1 MQGSNRWMILMAAA
15 TMAVTTAAPKAA
27 SAEKLT
33 VYLTDQ
39 ANVDPCL
46 KSTAKAQA
54 QQIFARY
61 GISLRWKDGRR
72 PASNFDGSIAIELVH
87 NAPSLDLAT
96 AHALA
101 HAKMKEGVSIAVFWD
116 RIRYKHH
123 AAAVLAHVFV
133 HEITHLLQG
142 VPRHSETGIMKG
154 NWNRLDFAAMV
165 PGATQGVEPLQFET
179 EDLELIREGLANR
192 KARAVAASD
201 SMLRKVGE

>member
-1 MQGSNRWMILMAAA
+1 MQGFNRWMILMAAA
-15 TMAVTTAAPKAA
+15 IQVTTAAPKAA
-27 SAEKLT
+27 PAEKLT

-46 KSTAKAQA
+46 KSNAKAQA

-61 GISLRWKDGRR
+61 GIALRWKDGRR
-72 PASNFDGSIAIELVH
+72 PGPAFDGSIAIELVH

-101 HAKMKEGVSIAVFWD
+101 HARMKEGVSIAVFWD

-123 AAAVLAHVFV
+123 AGAVLAHVFV

-142 VPRHSETGIMKG
+142 VPRHSDTGIMKG

-165 PGATQGVEPLQFET
+165 PGETQGVEPLQFET
-179 EDLELIREGLANR
+179 EDLELIREGLTNR
-192 KARAVAASD
+192 KARAATAASD
-201 SMLRKVGE
+201 RMLRKVGE